1 MADNHVDVYYIGTND
16 YHMSEYISE
25 HFKTLRYFS
34 NFSGSL
40 GSLIVDSEN
49 AYLFIDGRY
58 HTQADQ
64 ETEDTGITV
73 MKLGKKGVLTAS
85 EFLIQNYK
93 DKVVAFDGRVV
104 SAAFV
109 KNLIKHGLNVRS
121 IDLYS
126 DIYEDRPA
134 L

>member
-1 MADNHVDVYYIGTND
+1 MIRKRLQDLRKKMADNHVDVSYIGTND

-64 ETEDTGITV
+64 ETE
-73 MKLGKKGVLTAS
+73 
-85 EFLIQNYK
+85 EQNRS
-93 DKVVAFDGRVV
+93 DSSGGQAGRNQNGPVG
-104 SAAFV
+104 F
-109 KNLIKHGLNVRS
+109 
-121 IDLYS
+121 
-126 DIYEDRPA
+126 
-134 L
+134 